1 MWPPKLAHSTNMT
14 KTLFVLIAASLAA
27 ASATA
32 QTFHFAHEGVLGTS
46 YAVHVSVADEARA
59 AQVNAKVLAEVRRL
73 EEMLSGYRSDSEFS
87 RFLREGKSERLSREL
102 LQVLQACDQ
111 WGERTNGAF
120 HAAFAEAAGAR
131 YDAGAPATSTYR
143 SPWTIETDKSAA
155 ILKASSKVGID
166 GLAKGYVIDR
176 ACDAAMRCDGV
187 RGVTIDIGGDIRV
200 AGDVQRMIEV
210 ANPKQP
216 ADNAPPLFSLK
227 IRDLAVA
234 TSGSY
239 ARPVAKKNGE
249 GTESHIRDPRTGAA
263 VTGISSVTVIASAC
277 VDADALAT
285 ALHVKTPAA
294 GLAMI
299 ESMPGYECV
308 IVEAAGA
315 VHASSGVAGLTG
327 AQPVPNVAMSTAG
340 LEVSLS
346 FEILKPETKSRRSYR
361 RPYVA
366 VWIEDEE
373 GNDVRTL
380 ALWIER
386 QRWLRDLR
394 KWYRIHRR
402 DKDLIA
408 SVSRATRRPG
418 AYELVWNGKSNDGED
433 LPTGNYVLC
442 MEVARE
448 HGTHQMMR
456 APFRTEADQT
466 VTMESNVE
474 VGGATVSVR
483 RRDSG
488 DE

>member
-1 MWPPKLAHSTNMT
+1 MT
-14 KTLFVLIAASLAA
+14 KILSALIAASLAA

-32 QTFHFAHEGVLGTS
+32 QTFRFAHEDVLGTS
-46 YAVHVSVADEARA
+46 YALHVAATDEARA
-59 AQVNAKVLAEVRRL
+59 AQANAKVLAEVRRL

-87 RFLREGKSERLSREL
+87 RFLRAGQSAGLSREL
-102 LQVLQACDQ
+102 LQVLRACDQ

-120 HAAFAEAAGAR
+120 HPAFAEASSER
-131 YDAGAPATSTYR
+131 DDAGTPAPSTYR
-143 SPWTIETDKSAA
+143 SPWTIDKDTGAA
-155 ILKASSKVGID
+155 ALKVSTKVGID

-176 ACDAAMRCDGV
+176 ACDAAMRCEGV
-187 RGVTIDIGGDIRV
+187 RGVTVDIGGDIRV
-200 AGDVQRMIEV
+200 SGDVEQLIQV

-227 IRDLAVA
+227 IRDRAIA

-239 ARPVAKKNGE
+239 ARPVATQSGE
-249 GTESHIRDPRTGAA
+249 GKESHIRDPKTGAA
-263 VTGISSVTVIASAC
+263 VTEISSVTVIASAC

-285 ALHVKTPAA
+285 ALHVTTPAA
-294 GLAMI
+294 SLEMI

-308 IVEAAGA
+308 IVETNGT
-315 VHASSGVAGLTG
+315 VHASSGVAGLSG
-327 AQPVPNVAMSTAG
+327 AKTLPSVAMSTAG

-346 FEILKPETKSRRSYR
+346 FEILNPQTKSRRSYR

-366 VWIEDEE
+366 VWIEDDQ

-402 DKDLIA
+402 DKELIA
-408 SVSRATRRPG
+408 TISRATRRPG
-418 AYELVWNGKSNDGED
+418 VYELVWNGRSNEGED

-456 APFRTEADQT
+456 APFRTEANQT
-466 VTMESNVE
+466 ITMESNVE
-474 VGGATVSVR
+474 VRGATVSVR

-488 DE
+488 EEKP

>member
-1 MWPPKLAHSTNMT
+1 MWPPKLAHSNNMT
-14 KTLFVLIAASLAA
+14 KTFSVLIATIFAA

-32 QTFHFAHEGVLGTS
+32 QTFRFDHENVLGTS
-46 YAVHVSVADEARA
+46 YALHVSAANEALA
-59 AQVNAKVLAEVRRL
+59 AQVNAKVLEEVRRL

-87 RFLREGKSERLSREL
+87 RFLRDGKSEKLSREL

-120 HAAFAEAAGAR
+120 DAAFAEASSAR
-131 YDAGAPATSTYR
+131 QDAGKPAGSTYR
-143 SPWTIETDKSAA
+143 SPWTIEADKGAA
-155 ILKASSKVGID
+155 VLKASTKVGID

-176 ACDAAMRCDGV
+176 ACDAAMRCEGV
-187 RGVTIDIGGDIRV
+187 RGVTVDIGGDIRV
-200 AGDVQRMIEV
+200 AGDVHKTVEV

-216 ADNAPPLFSLK
+216 ADNATSLFSLE

-239 ARPVAKKNGE
+239 ARPVATADGK
-249 GTESHIRDPRTGAA
+249 GTESHIRDPKSGAA
-263 VTGISSVTVIASAC
+263 ITNIISVTVIASAC

-285 ALHVKTPAA
+285 ALHVTTPAA
-294 GLAMI
+294 GMQMI
-299 ESMPGYECV
+299 EAMPGYECV
-308 IVEAAGA
+308 IVEASGA
-315 VHASSGVAGLTG
+315 VHASSGVEGLTG
-327 AQPVPNVAMSTAG
+327 AKPVPSVAMSAAG

-346 FEILKPETKSRRSYR
+346 FEIRKPETKSRRSYR

-366 VWIEDEE
+366 VWIEDED

-386 QRWLRDLR
+386 HRWLRDLR

-408 SVSRATRRPG
+408 NVSRATRRPG
-418 AYELVWNGKSNDGED
+418 AYELVWNGKSNEGED

-456 APFRTEADQT
+456 APFRTEVDQT
-466 VTMESNVE
+466 VSMESNIE
-474 VGGATVSVR
+474 VGEATLSVR